1 MRSFL
6 TYWLPPI
13 AWAAIILAASSDL
26 FSSSH
31 TGGWIAT
38 LSGQLG
44 YGLDPT
50 TLALINKILR
60 KAGHLTAYGIL
71 SALSFRALRGKEMRW
86 TLRWAIGAVLMALL
100 VASIDEF
107 HQSFIPSRTGTWHDV
122 LIDAAGAVF
131 MQITIRV
138 LPFRTS

>member
-13 AWAAIILAASSDL
+13 AWATVILAASSDL

-38 LSGQLG
+38 LTGRLG
-44 YGLDPT
+44 YGLDPA

-71 SALSFRALRGKEMRW
+71 SALSFRALRGKQTRW
-86 TLRWAIGAVLMALL
+86 TLRWAVGAVLLAML

-122 LIDAAGAVF
+122 FLDAAGAAL

-138 LPFRTS
+138 LLFRTS